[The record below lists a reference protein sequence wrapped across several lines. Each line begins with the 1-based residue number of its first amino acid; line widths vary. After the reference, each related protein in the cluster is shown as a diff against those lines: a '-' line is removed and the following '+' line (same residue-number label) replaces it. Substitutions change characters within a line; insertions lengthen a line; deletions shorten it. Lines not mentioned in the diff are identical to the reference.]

1 MNDLTIYNAVKVQMR
16 TGDLLLWRSRSL
28 LGAVIRYFSKAT
40 VNHAGLV
47 MRFSE
52 YEGNDNRRFTTEA
65 LEHGIVLNLLS
76 RSLEEYDGEVWW
88 YPLMDGW
95 DRTVIGNR
103 MLEYIGVPYD
113 YGSLLRNA
121 FGKVTADARRLF
133 CSEYAFLCYGYT
145 GKAPT
150 PGDMP
155 SMGIFKK
162 PVKLL

>member
-1 MNDLTIYNAVKVQMR
+1 MNDLTVYNTVKGQMR

-47 MRFSE
+47 MRFAE
-52 YEGNDNRRFTTEA
+52 YEGDDARRFTTEA

-76 RSLEEYDGEVWW
+76 KRLEEYDGEVYW
-88 YPLMDGW
+88 YPLMEAW
-95 DRTVIGNR
+95 DRTVIGER
-103 MLEYIGVPYD
+103 AMEYIGVPYD
-113 YGSLLRNA
+113 YHSLFKNA
-121 FGKVTADARRLF
+121 FGKVSADARELF
-133 CSEYAFLCYGYT
+133 CSEYCFICYGFS

-155 SMGIFKK
+155 DMGIFKD
-162 PVKLL
+162 PVKIL